1 VTRPGDA
8 GVSTKAIVVGVGPE
22 EGLGGALC
30 KRFASE
36 GCHVFVAGRT
46 AAKVEALAAGI
57 RGAGG
62 RATGVPTDTTREED
76 VTALFERVENEAG
89 VLDLVVYNAG
99 NAAMGQL
106 HDMDAGFFEAV
117 WRVGCFGGFLV
128 GREAVRRMLPR
139 GRGTVVFTGATASLR
154 GKPNT
159 TAFAAAKA
167 ALRSLAQSMARAYGP
182 QGIHVAHV
190 VVDGGIGGEKIVK
203 GLPQFAQ
210 AMGEDGL
217 VSLDGL
223 ADAYWYVHTQPRAC
237 WTHELDLRTF
247 KEPF

>member
-1 VTRPGDA
+1 MRDKK
-8 GVSTKAIVVGVGPE
+8 KAIVVGVGPE
-22 EGLGGALC
+22 AGLGGALC
-30 KRFASE
+30 KRLARE

-46 AAKVEALAAGI
+46 PEKVEAVVRTI
-57 RGAGG
+57 RSEGG
-62 RATGVPTDTTREED
+62 GATGVPVDTTKEKD
-76 VTALFERVENEAG
+76 VIALFDRAEKDADG

-106 HDMDAGFFEAV
+106 HDMDARFFEEV
-117 WRVGCFGGFLV
+117 WRVGCLGGFLV

-139 GRGTVVFTGATASLR
+139 GRGTVIFTGATASMR

-190 VVDGGIGGEKIVK
+190 IIDGGIAGDKIIK

-210 AMGEDGL
+210 AMGDDGL

-223 ADAYWYVHTQPRAC
+223 ADAYWYLYGQPRAA

>member
-1 VTRPGDA
+1 MGD
-8 GVSTKAIVVGVGPE
+8 VRKAIVVGVGPE
-22 EGLGGALC
+22 AGLGGALC
-30 KRFASE
+30 VRFARE
-36 GCHVFVAGRT
+36 GHHVFVAGRT
-46 AAKVEALAAGI
+46 PEKLEAVAAAA
-57 RGAGG
+57 RRAGG
-62 RATGVPTDTTREED
+62 RATPVPADTTAERD
-76 VTALFERVENEAG
+76 VVALFDRVEKEDG

-106 HDMDAGFFEAV
+106 HDMEAAFFELV

-139 GRGTVVFTGATASLR
+139 GHGTVLFTGATASVR
-154 GKPNT
+154 GRPHT
-159 TAFAAAKA
+159 TAFASAKA

-190 VVDGGIGGEKIVK
+190 VVDGGIAGDKIVK
-203 GLPQFAQ
+203 GLPQFAE

-217 VSLDGL
+217 ISLSGL
-223 ADAYWYVHTQPRAC
+223 ADAYWFLHRQERAA

-247 KEPF
+247 KESW

>member
-1 VTRPGDA
+1 MKDKT
-8 GVSTKAIVVGVGPE
+8 TAIVVGVGPE
-22 EGLGGALC
+22 AGLGGALC
-30 KRFASE
+30 TRLARE
-36 GCHVFVAGRT
+36 GLHVFIAGRT
-46 AAKVEALAAGI
+46 AQNVEALAHTI
-57 RGAGG
+57 HDAGG
-62 RATGVPTDTTREED
+62 RATAVPTDTTQEKE
-76 VTALFERVENEAG
+76 VAALFDRAATDGDG

-106 HDMDAGFFEAV
+106 HDMDASFFEAV

-128 GREAVRRMLPR
+128 GREAVRCMLPR
-139 GRGTVVFTGATASLR
+139 GRGTVLFTGATASLR

-167 ALRSLAQSMARAYGP
+167 GLRSLAQSMARAYGP

-190 VVDGGIGGEKIVK
+190 VVDGGIAGDKIVK

-217 VSLDGL
+217 VSLTGL
-223 ADAYWYVHTQPRAC
+223 TDAYWFLYNQPRAA

-247 KEPF
+247 KESF

>member
-1 VTRPGDA
+1 MSAKG
-8 GVSTKAIVVGVGPE
+8 KAIVVGVGPE
-22 EGLGGALC
+22 AGLGGVLC
-30 KRFASE
+30 KRLARE
-36 GCHVFVAGRT
+36 GLDTFVAGRT
-46 AAKVEALAAGI
+46 PAQVDAVARAI
-57 RGAGG
+57 RDAGG
-62 RATGVPTDTTREED
+62 VATGVPTDATSEPD
-76 VTALFERVENEAG
+76 VVALFDRAEREGEG
-89 VLDLVVYNAG
+89 PLDLVIYNAG

-106 HDMDAGFFEAV
+106 HDMEASFFEAV

-128 GREAVRRMLPR
+128 GREAVRRMLPN
-139 GRGTVVFTGATASLR
+139 GRGTVLFTGATASVR

-167 ALRSLAQSMARAYGP
+167 GLRSLAQSMARAYGP

-190 VVDGGIGGEKIVK
+190 VIDGGIAGDKIVK

-217 VSLDGL
+217 ISLAGL
-223 ADAYWYVHTQPRAC
+223 ADAYWYLYTQPRAA

-247 KEPF
+247 KESF

>member
-1 VTRPGDA
+1 MNEKA
-8 GVSTKAIVVGVGPE
+8 KAIVVGVGPE
-22 EGLGGALC
+22 AGLGGALC
-30 KRFASE
+30 TRLARE
-36 GCHVFVAGRT
+36 GLHVFVAGRT
-46 AAKVEALAAGI
+46 PDNVEQVARTIGK
-57 RGAGG
+57 AGG
-62 RATGVPTDTTREED
+62 RATAVPTDTTKEED
-76 VTALFERVENEAG
+76 VAALFARAETDGDG
-89 VLDLVVYNAG
+89 VLDLVIYNAG

-106 HDMDAGFFEAV
+106 HDMDASFFEAV

-139 GRGTVVFTGATASLR
+139 GRGAVLFTGATASVR

-190 VVDGGIGGEKIVK
+190 VVDGGIAGDKIVK
-203 GLPQFAQ
+203 GIPQFAQ

-217 VSLDGL
+217 ISLTGL
-223 ADAYWYVHTQPRAC
+223 ADAYWYLYTQPKAA

-247 KEPF
+247 KESF

>member
-1 VTRPGDA
+1 MSDK
-8 GVSTKAIVVGVGPE
+8 SKAIVVGVGPRA
-22 EGLGGALC
+22 GLGGALC
-30 KRFASE
+30 ERLARE
-36 GCHVFVAGRT
+36 GLQVFVAGRT
-46 AAKVEALAAGI
+46 PEKVEALVATI

-62 RATGVPTDTTREED
+62 RATGVPMDTTSEQD
-76 VTALFERVENEAG
+76 VIALFDRAEKSGEG

-99 NAAMGQL
+99 NAALGQV
-106 HDMDAGFFEAV
+106 HDMEASFFEQV
-117 WRVGCFGGFLV
+117 WRVGCLGGFLV

-139 GRGTVVFTGATASLR
+139 GRGTVLFTGATASLR

-167 ALRSLAQSMARAYGP
+167 GLRSLAQSMARAYGP

-190 VVDGGIGGEKIVK
+190 IIDGGIAGDKIVK
-203 GLPQFAQ
+203 GIPQFAQ

-217 VSLDGL
+217 VSLAGL
-223 ADAYWYVHTQPRAC
+223 ADAYWYLYKQPRAA

-247 KEPF
+247 KESF

>member
-1 VTRPGDA
+1 MSDA
-8 GVSTKAIVVGVGPE
+8 TKAIVVGVGPE
-22 EGLGGALC
+22 AGLGGALC
-30 KRFASE
+30 KRLAAE
-36 GCHVFVAGRT
+36 GLHVFVAGRT
-46 AAKVEALAAGI
+46 AENVERVAASI
-57 RGAGG
+57 RGSGG
-62 RATGVPTDTTREED
+62 RAAALVVDTTKEKD
-76 VTALFERVENEAG
+76 VIGLFDRAEKEGEG
-89 VLDLVVYNAG
+89 VVDLVIYNAG

-106 HDMDAGFFEAV
+106 HDMEASFFEDV
-117 WRVGCFGGFLV
+117 WRVGCLGGFLV

-139 GRGTVVFTGATASLR
+139 GRGSILYTGATASLR
-154 GKPNT
+154 GKPAT

-167 ALRSLAQSMARAYGP
+167 GLRSLAQSMARAYGP

-190 VVDGGIGGEKIVK
+190 VVDGGIAGDKIIR

-223 ADAYWYVHTQPRAC
+223 ADAYWFLHTQPKAC

>member
-1 VTRPGDA
+1 MNEK
-8 GVSTKAIVVGVGPE
+8 TKAIVVGVGPE
-22 EGLGGALC
+22 AGLGGALC
-30 KRFASE
+30 TRLARE
-36 GCHVFVAGRT
+36 GLHVFVAGRT
-46 AAKVEALAAGI
+46 PENVQQLAQTIGK
-57 RGAGG
+57 AGG
-62 RATGVPTDTTREED
+62 HATAVPTDTTKEHD
-76 VTALFERVENEAG
+76 VVALFNRAEAEDDG
-89 VLDLVVYNAG
+89 VLDLVIYNAG
-99 NAAMGQL
+99 NAAIGQV
-106 HDMDAGFFEAV
+106 HDMDASFFEGV

-139 GRGTVVFTGATASLR
+139 GRGAVLFTGATASMR

-190 VVDGGIGGEKIVK
+190 VVDGGIAGDKIVK

-217 VSLDGL
+217 ISLTGL
-223 ADAYWYVHTQPRAC
+223 ADAYWYLYTQPKAA

-247 KEPF
+247 KESF

>member
-1 VTRPGDA
+1 MSET
-8 GVSTKAIVVGVGPE
+8 TKAIVVGVGPE
-22 EGLGGALC
+22 AGLGAALGERLAREGL
-30 KRFASE
+30 
-36 GCHVFVAGRT
+36 HVFAAGRT
-46 AAKVEALAAGI
+46 AEKVEGLV
-57 RGAGG
+57 RTVRNAGG
-62 RATGVPTDTTREED
+62 RATAVPMDTTSEQD
-76 VTALFERVENEAG
+76 VVALFDRAETEGEG
-89 VLDLVVYNAG
+89 VLDLVIYNAG
-99 NAAMGQL
+99 NAALGQL
-106 HDMDAGFFEAV
+106 HDMEASFFEGV

-139 GRGTVVFTGATASLR
+139 GRGTVLFTGATASLR
-154 GKPNT
+154 GKPTT

-190 VVDGGIGGEKIVK
+190 VVDGGIAGDKIIK

-217 VSLDGL
+217 VSLTGL
-223 ADAYWYVHTQPRAC
+223 ADAYWFLYKQPRAA

>member
-1 VTRPGDA
+1 MSDR
-8 GVSTKAIVVGVGPE
+8 TKAVVVGVGPAA
-22 EGLGGALC
+22 GLGGALC
-30 KRFASE
+30 ERLARE
-36 GCHVFVAGRT
+36 GLHVFVAGRT
-46 AAKVEALAAGI
+46 PEKVEALVRTI
-57 RGAGG
+57 RSAGG
-62 RATGVPTDTTREED
+62 QATAVPMDTTVERE
-76 VTALFERVENEAG
+76 VIALFDRAQTDGDG
-89 VLDLVVYNAG
+89 VVDLVIYNAG

-106 HDMDAGFFEAV
+106 HDLEASFFEQV

-139 GRGTVVFTGATASLR
+139 GRGTVLFTGATASWR

-182 QGIHVAHV
+182 QGLHVGHV
-190 VVDGGIGGEKIVK
+190 VVDGGIAGDKIIK

-217 VSLDGL
+217 VSLAGL
-223 ADAYWYVHTQPRAC
+223 ADAYWYLYQQPRGA